1 MRPLVTLNV
10 KGEKLFIGKETILMG
25 ILNVTPDSFS
35 DGGEF
40 FDRERAIER
49 GVEMEREGAH
59 IIDVGGESS
68 RPGAESISEDEERR
82 RVIPVIKDLRK
93 RVKCLISVD
102 TYKASIA
109 EEAIDNGADIVND
122 ISGLR
127 FDPRMVEV
135 LKRKNVPFII
145 MHMKGTP
152 KTMQINPYY
161 ENVIEEI
168 KVFFRERLAYLTK
181 NDIDIERVI
190 LDPGIGFGKRQEDNE
205 RIIANLDRF
214 QEFNRPLLLGVSR
227 KSFIGNILN
236 LPPKGRLEGSIS
248 SGIIGIFNGAHILRI
263 HDVKEFS
270 KAVKVADRILLQR
283 EN

>member
-168 KVFFRERLAYLTK
+168 KVFFRERLEYLAK

-236 LPPKGRLEGSIS
+236 LPPKQRLEGSIS

>member
-49 GVEMEREGAH
+49 GIEMEREGAH

-127 FDPRMVEV
+127 FDPKMVEV

-168 KVFFRERLAYLTK
+168 KVFFRERLEYLAK

-236 LPPKGRLEGSIS
+236 LPPKERLEGSIS
-248 SGIIGIFNGAHILRI
+248 SGIIGILNGAHILRI

>member
-49 GVEMEREGAH
+49 GIEMEREGAH

-127 FDPRMVEV
+127 FDPKMVEV

-168 KVFFRERLAYLTK
+168 KVFFRERLEYLAK

-236 LPPKGRLEGSIS
+236 LPPKERLEGSIS

>member
-49 GVEMEREGAH
+49 GIEMEREGAH

-168 KVFFRERLAYLTK
+168 KVFFRERLEYLAK

-236 LPPKGRLEGSIS
+236 LPPKQRLEGSIS

-263 HDVKEFS
+263 HDVREFS